1 MSLAEP
7 NTETSLNESPLKI
20 RRKPTV
26 YLVGK
31 TTCNDEQIQQFLGD
45 HQVENWTTDTDEA
58 GQKLSE
64 IAGRM
69 CYMSFARPRPG
80 GNAAYL
86 RNIIEVGHGS
96 VLEHATYNFI
106 LTGVSR
112 SFTHELIRHRAGFG
126 YSQLSQRY
134 VDESECEFVEPEV
147 IARDPEAHAIFVRMC
162 ADAQRAYI
170 ELTNRLAERI
180 EREQPDLPKTD
191 RRKMARQAA
200 RSVLPN
206 ATETKIFVTANARA
220 LRHFLFL
227 RGNFHAE
234 DEIRGVAIAMWE
246 IVRNESP
253 NFFGDFELRQENG
266 KDVLYTP
273 FPKV

>member
-1 MSLAEP
+1 MSLAET
-7 NTETSLNESPLKI
+7 NIDTIVSESGLKI
-20 RRKPTV
+20 RRRPSV

-31 TTCNDEQIQQFLGD
+31 SGTDDKEIQRFLSD
-45 HQVENWTTDTDEA
+45 HEVEHWSTDTEEA

-80 GNAAYL
+80 GNSSYL

-134 VDESECEFVEPEV
+134 VDESACEFVEPEV
-147 IARDPEAHAIFVRMC
+147 IARDPQTHAIFVRLC
-162 ADAQRAYI
+162 AEAQKAYV
-170 ELTNRLAERI
+170 ELTNLLAQRI
-180 EREQPDLPKTD
+180 ECEAPDLPKTD

-206 ATETKIFVTANARA
+206 ATETKIFVTVNARA
-220 LRHFLFL
+220 LRHFFFL
-227 RGNFHAE
+227 RGNLHAE
-234 DEIRGVAIAMWE
+234 DEIRAVAIAMWE
-246 IVRNESP
+246 IVSKESQ
-253 NFFGDFELRQENG
+253 NFFGDFELRKEAG

-273 FPKV
+273 YPKV